1 MYTDSI
7 HFDGSDMVSIEKLL
21 GCRIQKIRMSKK
33 ITQEELAARIE
44 KSPHFISDI
53 ERGIKG
59 PSIQT
64 LTDIIR
70 GLETTPNEVFCD
82 IVDVEDRAITDLMM
96 FFSTMTKEEK
106 EFIIKV
112 TRAYQEVAGK

>member
-1 MYTDSI
+1 M
-7 HFDGSDMVSIEKLL
+7 SIEKLL
-21 GCRIQKIRMSKK
+21 GNRIQKIRMAKK
-33 ITQEELAARIE
+33 ITQEELAAQIE

-64 LTDIIR
+64 LADIIC

-82 IVDVEDRAITDLMM
+82 IVAVEDQTITELMTCL
-96 FFSTMTKEEK
+96 STMTKEEK

-112 TRAYQEVAGK
+112 TRAYQEVARE